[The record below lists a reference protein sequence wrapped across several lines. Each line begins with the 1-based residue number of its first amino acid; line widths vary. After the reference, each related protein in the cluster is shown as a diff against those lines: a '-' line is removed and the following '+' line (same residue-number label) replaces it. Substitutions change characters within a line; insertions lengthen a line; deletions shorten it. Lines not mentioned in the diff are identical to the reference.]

1 MKTKDLKRLAA
12 GDDARA
18 RELAERLS
26 GEAADRGLLDVA
38 VAELDSPLGRLLVA
52 VTPRGLLRVAFEGEE
67 RDRVLSQIARE
78 ISPRILESAGATDE
92 ARRELEE
99 FFEAERTRFALK
111 IDRRLI
117 HGIAREVLRATSR
130 IPYGQ
135 MSTYGAVA
143 RQIGRPTAA
152 RAVGRAL
159 GSNPIPI
166 VIPCHRVI
174 GAGGSL
180 TGYGGGLDRKVALL
194 ELEGSLL
201 GNPPGPMHN
210 VARRG

>member
-1 MKTKDLKRLAA
+1 MKTNDLKRLAT

-18 RELAERLS
+18 QELAERLA
-26 GEAADRGLLDVA
+26 GEAAGRGLLDVA

-52 VTPRGLLRVAFEGEE
+52 VTARGLLRVAFEGED

-99 FFEAERTRFALK
+99 FFRAERTRFALK
-111 IDRRLI
+111 VDRRLI

-135 MSTYGAVA
+135 MSTYGTVA

-174 GAGGSL
+174 GASGSL

-201 GNPPGPMHN
+201 GN
-210 VARRG
+210 

>member
-1 MKTKDLKRLAA
+1 MKTNDLKRLAT

-18 RELAERLS
+18 QELAERLA
-26 GEAADRGLLDVA
+26 GEAAGRGLLDVA

-52 VTPRGLLRVAFEGEE
+52 VTARGLLRVAFEVED

-99 FFEAERTRFALK
+99 FFRAERTRFALK
-111 IDRRLI
+111 VDRRLI

-135 MSTYGAVA
+135 MSTYGTVA

-174 GAGGSL
+174 GASGSL

-201 GNPPGPMHN
+201 GN
-210 VARRG
+210 